1 MTSLP
6 VIVGMGGINASG
18 RTSFHQGFR
27 RIVLDLLSDELR
39 QETYLGLACLMKLV
53 RFEDGQLLDQQGNP
67 IQATEIE
74 SKLGEQVLAGTLI
87 RKIEKE
93 HFDPD
98 ATYWQQKTSLSSENE
113 SLTFTIAKKDLPR
126 PLPASWSIQ
135 ELTNEANEATG
146 TLQVS
151 VAGSLDVLLPSTL
164 DNPIKAAGQLPT
176 GFDPAS
182 LYNSHHQPR
191 GLQNVIFGATDAI
204 RSTGIDWQDILN
216 TVNPDQIGTYSSST
230 QGQLHDEGLGN
241 AMQGRLK
248 GKRVGSKNAAMS
260 LNTAPSDFIN
270 AYVTGNVGS
279 TISATG
285 ACASFL
291 YNLKAAVHDIQSGKI
306 RAAIVGNSD
315 ALIVPEAAESFG
327 NMGALANE
335 KYLKMIGGSDTID
348 YTRTSRPFGEN
359 CGFTLGE
366 GAQYFILMDDALAL
380 ELGANVLGAAA
391 DVFVN
396 ADGVKKSITSP
407 GPGNYISMAKA
418 VALATNILGEKTV
431 QQDSFILA
439 HGSSTPQNR
448 TTESHIFHTVAE
460 TFGIENWP
468 VTAPKAYLGHSLGPA
483 SGDQLAW
490 ALGIFE
496 HDIMPGITTID
507 KVADDVFTQ
516 HLNISTTHETCAPK
530 DVAFINSKGFGGN
543 NATAV
548 IFSPKATL
556 NMMAKRHGEEAI
568 KTYQEKL
575 EATKANQNAYRE
587 QANLAQF
594 DLFYRFGEGMI
605 DAEKIEITKK
615 SMTLPGYANP
625 ISLDLK
631 NPFEDMV

>member
-1 MTSLP
+1 MTALP

-27 RIVLDLLSDELR
+27 RIVLDLLSNELR

-53 RFEDGQLLDQQGNP
+53 SYQDGQLIDNTGEPINKEDIQQRF
-67 IQATEIE
+67 
-74 SKLGEQVLAGTLI
+74 GEQVLAGTLI

-98 ATYWQQKTSLSSENE
+98 ATPWHQKSVLKSESKE
-113 SLTFTIAKKDLPR
+113 LTFTISKKDLPK
-126 PLPASWSIQ
+126 PIPASWNTT
-135 ELTNEANEATG
+135 ELANEAGEASGVFEVT
-146 TLQVS
+146 
-151 VAGSLDVLLPSTL
+151 VAGNLEVFLPSTL

-204 RSTGIDWQDILN
+204 RSTGINWEDILN
-216 TVNPDQIGTYSSST
+216 KVNPDQIGTYSSST
-230 QGQLHDEGLGN
+230 QGQLHEEGLGN

-248 GKRVGSKNAAMS
+248 GKRTGSKNAAMS

-291 YNLKAAVHDIQSGKI
+291 YNLKAAVHDIQNGKV

-315 ALIVPEAAESFG
+315 ALVLPEVAESFG

-335 KYLKMIGGSDTID
+335 KYLKMIGGSETID
-348 YTRTSRPFGEN
+348 YRRTSRPFGEN
-359 CGFTLGE
+359 CGFTIGE
-366 GAQYFILMDDALAL
+366 GAQYFVLMDDALAL
-380 ELGANVLGAAA
+380 EMGANVLGSIA

-418 VALATNILGEKTV
+418 VGLAKNIMGEKAV
-431 QQDSFILA
+431 QEDSFILA

-468 VTAPKAYLGHSLGPA
+468 VAAPKAYLGHGLGPA

-516 HLNISTTHETCAPK
+516 HLNIATEHAKCTPK
-530 DVAFINSKGFGGN
+530 DIAFINSKGFGGN

-548 IFSPKATL
+548 VLSSKVTL
-556 NMMAKRHGEEAI
+556 DMMEKRHGASAMVEYKA
-568 KTYQEKL
+568 KL
-575 EATKANQNAYRE
+575 ETVKSNQAAYQE

-594 DLFYRFGEGMI
+594 ELFYRFGEGMI
-605 DAEKIEITKK
+605 DAEKIEISKD

-625 ISLDLK
+625 ISLDIK
-631 NPFEDMV
+631 NPFEDMC

>member
-1 MTSLP
+1 MTALP

-27 RIVLDLLSDELR
+27 RIVIDQLTADLR
-39 QETYLGLACLMKLV
+39 QETFLGLACLMNLVRYQDGKLV
-53 RFEDGQLLDQQGNP
+53 DQNDRVVEANQIEDLF
-67 IQATEIE
+67 
-74 SKLGEQVLAGTLI
+74 GEQVLAGTLI

-98 ATYWQQKTSLSSENE
+98 ATPWHQKMSLDSKQSDF
-113 SLTFTIAKKDLPR
+113 TFTVKTKDLPR
-126 PLPASWSIQ
+126 PIPENWQTTESTDEDGQ
-135 ELTNEANEATG
+135 ATG
-146 TLQVS
+146 TTEVS
-151 VAGSLDVLLPSTL
+151 VAGTLEILHNSTL

-176 GFDPAS
+176 GFEPAK

-204 RSTGIDWQDILN
+204 KSTGIDWQDVLDH
-216 TVNPDQIGTYSSST
+216 VSPDQIGTYSSST
-230 QGQLHDEGLGN
+230 QGQLHAEGMGN
-241 AMQGRLK
+241 AMQARLK
-248 GKRVGSKNAAMS
+248 GGRVGSKNAAMS

-291 YNLKAAVHDIQSGKI
+291 YNLKAAIHDIQSGKI

-335 KYLKMIGGSDTID
+335 KYLRMIDKTDQVD
-348 YTRTSRPFGEN
+348 YRRTSRPFGQN

-380 ELGANVLGAAA
+380 ELGADILGSVA

-396 ADGVKKSITSP
+396 ADGVKKSITAP
-407 GPGNYISMAKA
+407 GPGNYVSMAKA
-418 VALATNILGEKTV
+418 VALAKNIVGEETIQKH
-431 QQDSFILA
+431 SFVLA

-448 TTESHIFHTVAE
+448 VTESHIFHTVAE
-460 TFGIENWP
+460 TFGIEDWP
-468 VTAPKAYLGHSLGPA
+468 VAAPKAYLGHSLGPA

-490 ALGIFE
+490 ALGVFE
-496 HDIMPGITTID
+496 HNIMPGITTINE
-507 KVADDVFTQ
+507 VADDVFDQ
-516 HLNISTTHETCAPK
+516 HLTISTEHYQCQPQ

-548 IFSPKATL
+548 ILSPNITNK
-556 NMMAKRHGEEAI
+556 MIEKRHGEAAIQAKEAQRAQV
-568 KTYQEKL
+568 KQNQE
-575 EATKANQNAYRE
+575 AYRQE
-587 QANLAQF
+587 ANYGQF
-594 DLFYRFGEGMI
+594 NLFYRYGQDMI
-605 DAEKIEITKK
+605 DEKEIRLSKE
-615 SMTLPGYANP
+615 SMTLPGYKNS

-631 NPFEDMV
+631 NPFDDMC

>member
-1 MTSLP
+1 MTALP

-27 RIVLDLLSDELR
+27 RIIIDQLAEQEK
-39 QETYLGLACLMKLV
+39 QETYLGLACLMNLV
-53 RFEDGQLLDQQGNP
+53 RYEDGQLLDQNNQVVAAD
-67 IQATEIE
+67 QIE
-74 SKLGEQVLAGTLI
+74 SRFGQQILDGTLI

-98 ATYWQQKTSLSSENE
+98 ATPWHQKMTLSPSEQ
-113 SLTFTIAKKDLPR
+113 TFSFVVKRKDLPV
-126 PLPASWSIQ
+126 PLPESWQLSDASEEGQ
-135 ELTNEANEATG
+135 CNVTVQGALE
-146 TLQVS
+146 
-151 VAGSLDVLLPSTL
+151 VLHSSTL

-176 GFDPAS
+176 GFDPAK

-204 RSTGIDWQDILN
+204 KSTGIDWQDILSS
-216 TVNPDQIGTYSSST
+216 VNPDQIGTYSSST
-230 QGQLHDEGLGN
+230 QGQLHAEGLGD
-241 AMQGRLK
+241 AMQARLK

-291 YNLKAAVHDIQSGKI
+291 YNLKTAVHDLQSGKI

-315 ALIVPEAAESFG
+315 AFITPECAEGFG

-335 KYLKMIGGSDTID
+335 KYLKMIDQTDTVD
-348 YTRTSRPFGEN
+348 YRKTSRPFGEN

-366 GAQYFILMDDALAL
+366 GAQYFVLMDDALAIK
-380 ELGANVLGAAA
+380 LGADILGSVA

-418 VALATNILGEKTV
+418 VALATKVAGQENVL
-431 QQDSFILA
+431 QHSFVLA

-448 TTESHIFHTVAE
+448 VTESHIFHTVAE

-490 ALGIFE
+490 ALGIFA
-496 HDIMPGITTID
+496 HNVMPGINTIK
-507 KVADDVFTQ
+507 KVADDVFDQ
-516 HLNISTTHETCAPK
+516 HLTISTEHYACDAPK
-530 DVAFINSKGFGGN
+530 VAFINSKGFGGN
-543 NATAV
+543 NATGV
-548 IFSPKATL
+548 VLSPELTFE
-556 NMMAKRHGEEAI
+556 MMAKRHGETAMSAH
-568 KTYQEKL
+568 KEKH
-575 EATKANQNAYRE
+575 AHVVANQESYRE
-587 QANLAQF
+587 LANTAQF
-594 DLFYRFGEGMI
+594 DLFYRYGKDMI
-605 DAEKIEITKK
+605 DEKEIKITQQAL
-615 SMTLPGYANP
+615 TLPGYKNP
-625 ISLDLK
+625 ISLELE
-631 NPFEDMV
+631 NPFEDMC